1 MKRASLVGLSVL
13 AVLLTVMVFYLTG
26 HHALSGPG
34 RTVYRVDRLTGEVT
48 TVRTQ
53 VVDRR
58 PVLGPSPA
66 SERMAPQHVL
76 PSAAEQI
83 R

>member
-13 AVLLTVMVFYLTG
+13 AVLLMVMVLYLTG

-34 RTVYRVDRLTGEVT
+34 RTVYRVNRLTGEVT
-48 TVRTQ
+48 TVRTHGP
-53 VVDRR
+53 VV
-58 PVLGPSPA
+58 GPSPA

>member
-1 MKRASLVGLSVL
+1 MKRASLVGISVL

-53 VVDRR
+53 GR
-58 PVLGPSPA
+58 VLGPSPA